1 MHFERVS
8 EEAEAVLFDILEH
21 QNESDYW
28 KNRFEG
34 LSTKEDVILRGS
46 FKELNDRELIVSK
59 YADNY
64 PYMIQVLKD
73 GYTYEKHML
82 DQLSPFEKKLR
93 ELLKRSKTINN
104 PINAAVGNISIHD
117 YNLPAEEW
125 MNDVKIF
132 ADRYLEK
139 HPLRHR
145 METLIIHREF
155 KELVACLRS
164 ISNDEEFIGEMRDRR
179 VEDKTMNNTNALE
192 YDVFLSH
199 ANKDKPDIVDDL
211 YRSLEKLGVKIFY
224 DKKEIEWGDDWKE
237 RILNGTEK
245 SEFAIIVIS
254 ENFFDREWTE
264 RELNTFLNKQ
274 NEKGQKIVLPILHK
288 ITTEQLKNKYP
299 KVAEIQGI
307 STKDYTCDQISI
319 LFARQLIKR
328 LKSQ

>member
-28 KNRFEG
+28 KKRFEG

-73 GYTYEKHML
+73 GYTYEKHMI
-82 DQLSPFEKKLR
+82 DQMSPFEKKIR
-93 ELLKRSKTINN
+93 ELLKRSETINS

-139 HPLRHR
+139 HPLRQR
-145 METLIIHREF
+145 METLLIHREF

-164 ISNDEEFIGEMRDRR
+164 ISNDEEFLADMRDKK
-179 VEDKTMNNTNALE
+179 VEGDTVSRNTDISE

-199 ANKDKPDIVDDL
+199 ASKDKPDIVEEL
-211 YRSLEKLGVKIFY
+211 YQSLGKLGVNIFY
-224 DKKEIEWGDDWKE
+224 DKEEIEWGDDWKD
-237 RILNGTEK
+237 RILSGTDR

-264 RELNTFLNKQ
+264 RELNIFLNKQ
-274 NEKGQKIVLPILHK
+274 EGNCKVIVKNLKRDNE
-288 ITTEQLKNKYP
+288 
-299 KVAEIQGI
+299 
-307 STKDYTCDQISI
+307 
-319 LFARQLIKR
+319 
-328 LKSQ
+328 